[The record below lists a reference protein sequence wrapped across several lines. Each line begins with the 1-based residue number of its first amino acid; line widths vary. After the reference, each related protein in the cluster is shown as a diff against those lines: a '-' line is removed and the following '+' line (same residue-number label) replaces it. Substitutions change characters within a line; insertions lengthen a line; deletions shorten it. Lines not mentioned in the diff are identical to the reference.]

1 MNLNFR
7 LLGFIGLVLAV
18 AFLALPRRAAQT
30 VATISPATPAE
41 RTLSMEERKTVAENF
56 GRVPLH
62 FEANRGQADP
72 STSFISRTGN
82 HTLLLKKDGA
92 QLVLPG
98 NQRPVPGKRA
108 VAPEV
113 LTMKLVSANEDPAVE
128 GLDELAGRVNSYIG
142 NDTAKWQSD
151 LPTYEKVKYSGVY
164 DGVDLVYYGNQRRLE
179 YDFLLAPQTNPGV
192 IKLDFENAD
201 SVKLAANGDL
211 LVRIGGQTVR
221 QHAPVIYQE
230 NDGVKTMIAGG
241 YALNSSSKN
250 TTVGFTVGDYD
261 RDKPLVID
269 PVVVFSTYL
278 GGTGGDDL
286 FTSESAFNLAVD
298 AAGTIYLTGVTPSGD
313 FPTVNGQQP
322 GSGGSFDAFVTR
334 MNSTGTALLYSTYY
348 GGNDDDRAFG
358 LALAPTG
365 EVFISGSTFSTNL
378 PTVTP
383 FQNINRGFND
393 GFIARFSNTGALS
406 YATYFGGTGSD
417 TTTFVKNQGLDV
429 VVFGGSTGSAD
440 YPVANAIQP
449 LHGGQTDIAV
459 GKLNLTTNTL
469 VFSTFL
475 GGQGTDSTIFSS
487 GAVDA
492 AGNIYI
498 GGVAGSIN
506 YPTTPGAYQVENN
519 GSDDVVITKLNPTG
533 SALIY
538 STYIGGNLIDSA
550 DALAIDAEGNA
561 YVTGFTRSANYPLKN
576 AVQTQLKDPDAF
588 VTKLNAAGTD
598 IVFSTFLG
606 GLNLER
612 GSGITTDAAGNC
624 YVTGRSNSGDF
635 PAKRSLRP
643 PRGLDDAFISKF
655 NRDGALLFSTL
666 LGGGANDYGFGV
678 AADASNNVYVS
689 GRATRTFLITPGA
702 FQQTLG
708 GQADG
713 FVTKI
718 NTSVRK
724 TKSDFDG
731 DLKSDVAVFRPSN
744 GFWYISQSSNG
755 VFRAQQFGSN
765 TDVPVAGDYDGD
777 RKTDIAV
784 FRPSEGIWYILNSSN
799 NTFRAV
805 FWGISTDK
813 AVPGDYDGDD
823 KTDIAVYRPASSAW
837 FIIQS
842 SNNGLRTVFF
852 GQPTDKP
859 VPADYDGDGVTDIA
873 VFQPSNGVW
882 SIVGSF
888 GGVISRQF
896 GTGTDKPVPAD
907 FDGDGYDDLAV
918 YRPAD
923 GNWYITPSAT
933 PNSPQTLQ
941 WGLSSDIPGPGDFD
955 GDGKEDLAV
964 FRPSTG
970 VWYVR
975 LSATLTV
982 MAVPFG
988 MNGDVPITAPVQ

>member
-7 LLGFIGLVLAV
+7 LAGFIILVLAV
-18 AFLALPRRAAQT
+18 GFFALPRRAAKM
-30 VATISPATPAE
+30 VSTISTAAQTE
-41 RTLSMEERKTVAENF
+41 QTLSLEERKTIAENF
-56 GRVPLH
+56 GRIPLH
-62 FEANRGQADP
+62 FVATQSPADP
-72 STSFISRTGN
+72 ETRFVSRAGN
-82 HTLLLKKDGA
+82 HSLLLKKNEA
-92 QLVLPG
+92 RLLLPG
-98 NQRPVPGKRA
+98 KQRPANGERTE
-108 VAPEV
+108 APTV
-113 LTMKLVSANEDPAVE
+113 LTMKLAAANENPEIE
-128 GLDELAGRVNSYIG
+128 GLNQLPGRVNSYIG
-142 NDTAKWQSD
+142 NDPSKWQTD
-151 LPTYEKVKYSGVY
+151 LPTYGKVKYSGVY
-164 DGVDLVYYGNQRRLE
+164 DGIDLVYYGNQRSLE
-179 YDFLLAPQTNPGV
+179 YDFVLAPQANPDV
-192 IKLDFENAD
+192 IKLDFENAE
-201 SVKLAANGDL
+201 SVKLASNGDV
-211 LVRIGGQTVR
+211 LVRVGGQVVR

-230 NDGVKTMIAGG
+230 TDGVKTMIPGG
-241 YALNSSSKN
+241 YALNAATKK
-250 TTVGFTVGDYD
+250 TTVGFTVGEYD
-261 RDKPLVID
+261 RSKPLVID

-278 GGTGGDDL
+278 GGSGGDDL
-286 FTSESAFNLAVD
+286 FTSESVFNLVVD
-298 AAGTIYLTGVTPSGD
+298 GAGTIYMTGVTPSGD
-313 FPTVNGQQP
+313 FPTVSPQQP
-322 GSGGSFDAFVTR
+322 GSAGSFDAFVTR
-334 MNSTGTALLYSTYY
+334 MNPTGTALLYSSYF

-358 LALAPTG
+358 LALAPGG

-378 PTVTP
+378 PMVTP
-383 FQNINRGFND
+383 FQNSNRGFND
-393 GFIARFSNTGALS
+393 GFIARFASNGVLTYS
-406 YATYFGGTGSD
+406 TYFGGTGSD
-417 TTTFVKNQGLDV
+417 TTTFVKNQGTDV

-449 LHGGQTDIAV
+449 LHGGGTDITV
-459 GKLNLTTNTL
+459 GKLNLTTNAL
-469 VFSTFL
+469 IFSTFL
-475 GGQGTDSTIFSS
+475 GGTGGDSTIFSS

-506 YPTTPGAYQVENN
+506 YPTTPGAYQTENN

-533 SALIY
+533 SAFIY

-576 AVQTQLKDPDAF
+576 AVQSQLKDPDAF
-588 VTKLNAAGTD
+588 VTKLNPTGTD
-598 IVFSTFLG
+598 VIFSTFLG

-678 AADASNNVYVS
+678 AADASNNVYVG
-689 GRATRTFLITPGA
+689 GRATRTFLITQGVVQP
-702 FQQTLG
+702 TLG

-724 TKSDFDG
+724 VKSDFDG
-731 DLKSDVAVFRPSN
+731 DAKTDVAVYRPSN

-755 VFRAQQFGSN
+755 QFRAQQFGVN
-765 TDVPVAGDYDGD
+765 GDVPVAGDYDGD
-777 RKTDIAV
+777 RKTDVAV
-784 FRPSEGIWYILNSSN
+784 FRSSEGVWYILNSSN

-823 KTDIAVYRPASSAW
+823 KTDIAVFRAASSAW
-837 FIIQS
+837 FIIKS
-842 SNNGLRTVFF
+842 SNNGLRTDFF

-882 SIVGSF
+882 SILGSF

-896 GTGTDKPVPAD
+896 GAATDKPVPGD

-918 YRPAD
+918 YRPAE

-933 PNSPQTLQ
+933 PNAALTLQ
-941 WGLSSDIPGPGDFD
+941 WGASADIPGPGDFD
-955 GDGKEDLAV
+955 GDGKEDLTV